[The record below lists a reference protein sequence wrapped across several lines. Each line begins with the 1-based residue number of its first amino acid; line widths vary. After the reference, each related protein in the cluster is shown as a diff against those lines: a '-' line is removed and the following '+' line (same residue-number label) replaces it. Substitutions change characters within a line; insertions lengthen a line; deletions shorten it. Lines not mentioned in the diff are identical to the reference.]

1 MSESINRRGL
11 SEAWQEKESRA
22 SELLMEAEW
31 ARARGQHGWATRL
44 FLEAAGLE
52 EELAQE
58 VADQPDL
65 VDQYRIHAL
74 SAASCWA
81 EVGAWGRAKRLAANL
96 LSDGQASPAFRQEVE
111 SLLKELEAAEAK
123 RHDLPLSEEA
133 VLYPLKAG
141 LVALPPGPLHG
152 EPLRAGAGSRVR

>member
-1 MSESINRRGL
+1 MSESINRQGL
-11 SEAWQEKESRA
+11 SKAWQEKETQA
-22 SELLMEAEW
+22 SELLMEAER

-81 EVGAWGRAKRLAANL
+81 EVGAWRRAKRLAANL
-96 LSDGQASPAFRQEVE
+96 LSDHQAPPAFRQEVKA
-111 SLLKELEAAEAK
+111 LLEQLEAAEMEQL
-123 RHDLPLSEEA
+123 DLPLSEEA
-133 VLYPLKAG
+133 ALYPLREALIPLASG
-141 LVALPPGPLHG
+141 LMPG
-152 EPLRAGAGSRVR
+152 EPVGVGSHER

>member
-11 SEAWQEKESRA
+11 SEAWQEKETQV

-31 ARARGQHGWATRL
+31 SRARGQHGWATRL

-65 VDQYRIHAL
+65 GDQYRIHAL

-81 EVGAWGRAKRLAANL
+81 EVGAWRRAKRLAANL
-96 LSDGQASPAFRQEVE
+96 LSDHRAPLAFRQEVE
-111 SLLKELEAAEAK
+111 ALLEQLEAAETK
-123 RHDLPLSEEA
+123 RLDLPLSEETA
-133 VLYPLKAG
+133 LYPLREALVPFAPG
-141 LVALPPGPLHG
+141 LMPGERVG
-152 EPLRAGAGSRVR
+152 VGSRER